1 MAWSRVRCTFR
12 SNVRRE
18 AGYVTAETAMVLPV
32 LALLLA
38 VALWSIAVAAAELRC
53 IDAARDGARA
63 LARGESDAVAT
74 EVARTAAPAGAQVD
88 VRRDGDRIVVVV
100 SVRVG
105 VGSGPLAAIPA
116 PTVSATA
123 TTVAETARAP

>member
-1 MAWSRVRCTFR
+1 MGCTELRSRRSRVRR
-12 SNVRRE
+12 D

-38 VALWSIAVAAAELRC
+38 VALWSIAVATAQLRC

-63 LARGESDAVAT
+63 VARGESDTVAIAVA
-74 EVARTAAPAGAQVD
+74 RDAAPDGAQVD
-88 VRRDGDRIVVVV
+88 VRRDGDRVVVVV
-100 SVRVG
+100 SARVR